1 MSIARTC
8 VVIAFFALSIGQ
20 PAASARAEDFAE
32 CRQLGGAGPDRVVA
46 VCTAAISAGALGRE
60 DLATAF
66 ASRGAGFRSLH
77 QDDRAFEDFARAILL
92 DPLCI
97 TAYHQRG
104 LLHLDRGETEWARQ
118 DFGVAA
124 RIERNSADT
133 RAEDF

>member
-1 MSIARTC
+1 MSIVRTT
-8 VVIAFFALSIGQ
+8 VLFAFFIFYVGQ
-20 PAASARAEDFAE
+20 PAATARAEDFAE
-32 CRQLGGAGPDRVVA
+32 CRQLGGAGPDAVVA
-46 VCTAAISAGALGRE
+46 DCTAAISSGTLGRE

-66 ASRGAGFRSLH
+66 ASRGAGFRNLQ

-124 RIERNSADT
+124 RIERNNADT
-133 RAEDF
+133 RNEDF